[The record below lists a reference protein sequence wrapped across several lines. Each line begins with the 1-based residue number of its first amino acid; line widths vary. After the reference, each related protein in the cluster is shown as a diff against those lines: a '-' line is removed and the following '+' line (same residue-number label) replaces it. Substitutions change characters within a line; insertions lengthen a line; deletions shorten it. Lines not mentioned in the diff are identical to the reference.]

1 MQKKPHRW
9 STVLPSH
16 SLWGNWVHRRALTFP
31 RFWNLSGDT
40 EFPLYCMSFI
50 MPHFLCTAVEY
61 LVTFQNHFRKLAVS
75 YQVKYILILKLSNSA
90 SRNLPR
96 GIENIMAWKKNVHR
110 SCIHNSPDWKK
121 ISMSNNRQMDTQVV
135 LHLYDGAVV
144 TSVDILAK
152 FSWGSKEKKGRFSS
166 LGLSPRALV
175 LLATLLHFLGAFSLP
190 LVANYFLPFYNPS
203 QPSTDYSTTPSFIF
217 PLGW

>member
-31 RFWNLSGDT
+31 RFLNLSGDT

-61 LVTFQNHFRKLAVS
+61 LVTFQNNHFRKLAVS

-121 ISMSNNRQMDTQVV
+121 YPCPITDKWIRKLCYIYTMAQWLLLWIFWPNSPEAARRRKEGSALWDYHREPLCSWLLYFIS
-135 LHLYDGAVV
+135 
-144 TSVDILAK
+144 SVH
-152 FSWGSKEKKGRFSS
+152 SRF
-166 LGLSPRALV
+166 L
-175 LLATLLHFLGAFSLP
+175 
-190 LVANYFLPFYNPS
+190 
-203 QPSTDYSTTPSFIF
+203 
-217 PLGW
+217 W